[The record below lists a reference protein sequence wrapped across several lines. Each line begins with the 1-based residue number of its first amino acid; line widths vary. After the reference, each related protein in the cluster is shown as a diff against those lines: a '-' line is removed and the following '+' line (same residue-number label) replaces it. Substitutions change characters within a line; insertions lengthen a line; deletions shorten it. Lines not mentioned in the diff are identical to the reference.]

1 MVGTPGKHFA
11 SHTEG
16 RKQSQ
21 FQGDSKENLLHELV
35 KLMRGTVEPHVPQ
48 QQVNF
53 AQVDDFACINLT
65 LDSYV
70 DDVLGC
76 WIVDTGATN
85 HMCANPRL
93 LTNLI
98 ASPNTFINL
107 PDGHIQN
114 VSHTGDAHLH
124 QNLTLTNVFL
134 VPRFK
139 YNLLS
144 VPKLCTTAHIDVVFH
159 STHCVFQDQESKK
172 ASKDIHWVAAMNLEL
187 QALEQN
193 GTWELTSLPPDK
205 RTIGSRWVFKLKLNP
220 DGSIYR
226 YKARLVAKGYNQIEG
241 VDYFD
246 SFSPVA
252 KSVTVRVFL
261 DIAAS
266 KSWPLFQLDVNN
278 AFLHGHLDEEVYMDP
293 PEGYAKA

>member
-1 MVGTPGKHFA
+1 MTETGDHLAMHVRSRVQRDTGFRGNQRRQNAVDKRQQYCEHCGRTGHTKETCFKIHGTPDWYKDMVEQRKKMVGAPGKHFA
-11 SHTEG
+11 AHTEG

-21 FQGDSKENLLHELV
+21 FQGDTKENLLHELV

-53 AQVDDFACINLT
+53 AQVDDFAGMNLT

-98 ASPNTFINL
+98 ASPNTSIHL
-107 PDGHIQN
+107 SDGHIQN

-124 QNLTLTNVFL
+124 HNLTLTNIFL

-144 VPKLCTTAHIDVVFH
+144 VPKLCTTAHIDIF
-159 STHCVFQDQESKK
+159 
-172 ASKDIHWVAAMNLEL
+172 
-187 QALEQN
+187 
-193 GTWELTSLPPDK
+193 SLY
-205 RTIGSRWVFKLKLNP
+205 S
-220 DGSIYR
+220 
-226 YKARLVAKGYNQIEG
+226 
-241 VDYFD
+241 
-246 SFSPVA
+246 
-252 KSVTVRVFL
+252 
-261 DIAAS
+261 
-266 KSWPLFQLDVNN
+266 
-278 AFLHGHLDEEVYMDP
+278 LHISGPGE
-293 PEGYAKA
+293 